1 MLRAMRYAVV
11 LALLVAA
18 AVWLAEQPGAVTLV
32 WRGYRL
38 DTSVSILVFAVA
50 VIAAIAALVYRFWRF
65 LRHAPATVTQAWRD
79 RRRRHGYE
87 ALTRGMVAVAA
98 GDAEE
103 ARRQVRRAEG
113 LLNEPPLTLLLS
125 AQAAQLAGD
134 DRAAA
139 AFFESMTKRPETEF
153 LGLRGLLT
161 QALRRGDTVEALALA
176 RRAFRLRPKG
186 EWVATQLFDLEV
198 SAHRWLDARATTEDA
213 LTHDHLTKDQARGR
227 HAVLACQMGRDAGR
241 RGDREEALRLA
252 REAYGLDA
260 GLVPAA
266 LELARLLVEDG
277 KHRKAAKIIEETW
290 RRSPHPDL
298 VALYWR
304 AREAEAALARVKAS
318 ERLAAVRPE
327 HRESALA
334 IASAALP
341 AQLWGEARK
350 HLEQAAGA
358 DAPARVYRMLAE
370 LEEAGH
376 GDLARAREWL
386 MQASLADPDPAWVC
400 RTCGNATADWSAV
413 CGKCGTFDGFGWA
426 APSHAARLES
436 APSPRLLA
444 ETAAPEKEGAS

>member
-1 MLRAMRYAVV
+1 MLRALRYGIV
-11 LALLVAA
+11 LALLVAV
-18 AVWLAEQPGAVTLV
+18 AVWFAEQPGAVTLV

-38 DTSVSILVFAVA
+38 DTSVALLMVAVA

-65 LRHAPATVTQAWRD
+65 LRQAPATVTQAWRD

-98 GDAEE
+98 GDADE

-113 LLNEPPLTLLLS
+113 LLNEPPLTMLLS
-125 AQAAQLAGD
+125 AQAAQLSGD

-139 AFFESMTKRPETEF
+139 TFFEAMTKQPETEF
-153 LGLRGLLT
+153 LGLRGLLA
-161 QALRRGDTVEALALA
+161 QALRRGETAEALQLA

-198 SAHRWLDARATTEDA
+198 GAQRWADARATAADA
-213 LTHDHLTKDQARGR
+213 LAYSHLTREQARR
-227 HAVLACQMGRDAGR
+227 RQAVLACQMGLDAAR
-241 RGDREEALRLA
+241 RGHREEALRFA
-252 REAYGLDA
+252 REAYDLDE

-266 LELARLLVEDG
+266 IELARLLVESG
-277 KHRKAAKIIEETW
+277 KHRRAAKTIEATW

-298 VALYWR
+298 VPLYWR
-304 AREAEAALARVKAS
+304 AREAEDALARVKAS

-334 IASAALP
+334 TASAALP

-350 HLEQAAGA
+350 HLEQAAGG

-370 LEEAGH
+370 LEETGH

-386 MQASLADPDPAWVC
+386 MRASLADPDPAWVC
-400 RTCGNATADWSAV
+400 RSCGNASAAWSAA
-413 CGKCGTFDGFGWA
+413 CGKCGTFDGFEWA
-426 APSHAARLES
+426 TPPHAARLEQG
-436 APSPRLLA
+436 ASPRLLA
-444 ETAAPEKEGAS
+444 ETAPKEAAS